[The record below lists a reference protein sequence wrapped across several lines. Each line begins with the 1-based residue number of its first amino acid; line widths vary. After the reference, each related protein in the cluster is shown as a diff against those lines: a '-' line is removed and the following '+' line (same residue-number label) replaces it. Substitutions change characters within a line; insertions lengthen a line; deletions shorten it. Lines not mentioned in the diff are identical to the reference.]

1 MRALWEKYGSV
12 GTPLVDARS
21 RFVIPSRWG
30 EDLVCESCV
39 SEWGESSFSVQHRIL
54 KGEKLAVEGLEKRV
68 WVVPHAAEKGRIK
81 SAPIPK
87 EIVAA
92 LSDASGATQIAP

>member
-1 MRALWEKYGSV
+1 MRTNFSSACCWHASCGNAFLK
-12 GTPLVDARS
+12 R
-21 RFVIPSRWG
+21 PSRWG
-30 EDLVCESCV
+30 EDLVCESGV

-54 KGEKLAVEGLEKRV
+54 KDGKLAVEGLEKRV
-68 WVVPHAAEKGRIK
+68 WVVSHPTEKGRIK
-81 SAPIPK
+81 GAPIPK